1 MFRHE
6 GKTVLNTPS
15 NEPHQPVWARKKKRQ
30 AGLGGLFAN
39 LILVA
44 VLAAVIAFF
53 AAPAVAFFGIRSAAE
68 TSDVAGLARL
78 IDFPA
83 VRPSLRP
90 PLDGNP
96 AASAPAPTFMEDPI
110 GAVRRQIE
118 AATAPPAPDVE
129 AYLTPA
135 ALAALTRGE
144 GRFASQRTDATRP
157 APDNAAR
164 TGGPMP
170 KPVYWGMNRARMSVE
185 DEGGSETIFTFE
197 RKGPFEWQLVHVALP
212 DGVAPASPAAFGLV
226 RGQGG
231 EVGG

>member
-1 MFRHE
+1 METVE
-6 GKTVLNTPS
+6 GKTVLNTAS
-15 NEPHQPVWARKKKRQ
+15 DDHHQPVWARKKKRQ
-30 AGLGGLFAN
+30 GGLGRLFAN
-39 LILVA
+39 LVLVA
-44 VLAAVIAFF
+44 VLGAAIAFF

-68 TSDVAGLARL
+68 TSDVEGLARL

-83 VRPSLRP
+83 VRQSLRP
-90 PLDGNP
+90 QLDGNP
-96 AASAPAPTFMEDPI
+96 AATAPAPTFMEDPI

-144 GRFASQRTDATRP
+144 GRFASQRTDMASPT
-157 APDNAAR
+157 PDNTTP

-170 KPVYWGMNRARMSVE
+170 KPVYWGMNRARMSVQ

-197 RKGPFEWQLVHVALP
+197 RKGPFDWQLVHVGLP
-212 DGVAPASPAAFGLV
+212 DGAAPAPVVA
-226 RGQGG
+226 RGERKAG
-231 EVGG
+231 